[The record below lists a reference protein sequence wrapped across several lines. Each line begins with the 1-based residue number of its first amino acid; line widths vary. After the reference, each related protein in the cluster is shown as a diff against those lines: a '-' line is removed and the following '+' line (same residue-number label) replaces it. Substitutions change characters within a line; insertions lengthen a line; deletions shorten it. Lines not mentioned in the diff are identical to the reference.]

1 MGLAASQARLLLLT
15 AKNDAL
21 ELQAQNVEQERLLLA
36 QEQETIAQ
44 EYSDK
49 TTNTIYTCRVF
60 KDGETQQ
67 QTMSLETLANSQAS
81 LGGTGASVIIADAN
95 GNPIVRA
102 TSVPQTDD
110 GGVPVGDYEVE
121 YEVNVGGTMT
131 SLDELES
138 SNKAL
143 YNYYKNVVEALNT
156 NGSNSPL
163 QTGLSNGSY
172 QLWIQDTSETANVD
186 STSMIVGSSG
196 VVKDGDEA
204 TVETEDSFYVR
215 KSLESLSTVTSR
227 YYTEDDA
234 AAQAEYN
241 TAMAK
246 VNTLD
251 TRLENKLNQIE
262 TQKKAVE
269 QEMESVD
276 SIIQSNIERTFQYFS

>member
-60 KDGETQQ
+60 ENGETQQ
-67 QTMSLETLANSQAS
+67 QTMNLETLAKSQAAPGVPGS
-81 LGGTGASVIIADAN
+81 IVIADSS
-95 GNPIVRA
+95 GNPIVKA
-102 TSVPQTDD
+102 TASDRTED
-110 GGVPVGDYEVE
+110 GDTAVGEYEMTYEVE
-121 YEVNVGGTMT
+121 VGGVMT
-131 SLDELES
+131 PLEDLKE
-138 SNKAL
+138 SNNAL
-143 YNYYKNVVEALNT
+143 YKYYQNVIEALRT

-163 QTGLSNGSY
+163 QSGIANGAY
-172 QLWIQDTSETANVD
+172 QLWVQDTSETANPD
-186 STSMIVGSSG
+186 STSLILSSAG
-196 VVKDGDEA
+196 QIKKGDD
-204 TVETEDSFYVR
+204 VEIETSDSFFVR
-215 KSLESLSTVTSR
+215 KNPESLSSVTSR

-234 AAQAEYN
+234 AAQAAYN

>member
-60 KDGETQQ
+60 ENGETQQ
-67 QTMSLETLANSQAS
+67 QTMNLETLAKSLSQ
-81 LGGTGASVIIADAN
+81 GGEGVSIVIADAK
-95 GNPIVRA
+95 GNPIARA
-102 TSVPQTDD
+102 TAIGETED
-110 GGVPVGDYEVE
+110 GDVAVGEYQME
-121 YEVNVGGTMT
+121 YEINVGGTMVKT
-131 SLDELES
+131 TAT
-138 SNKAL
+138 N
-143 YNYYKNVVEALNT
+143 NVIEALRV

-163 QTGLSNGSY
+163 QTGLANGSY
-172 QLWIQDTSETANVD
+172 QLWIEDTSETANED
-186 STSMIVGSSG
+186 STDLIVGSSG
-196 VVKDGDEA
+196 VIGHG
-204 TVETEDSFYVR
+204 EDAVVDAESKFYVR

-276 SIIQSNIERTFQYFS
+276 SLIQSNIERTFQYFS

>member
-60 KDGETQQ
+60 ENGETQQ
-67 QTMSLETLANSQAS
+67 QTMTLDALAKAQTGGVGSAS
-81 LGGTGASVIIADAN
+81 IIIADSN
-95 GNPIVRA
+95 GTPIVKA
-102 TSVPQTDD
+102 TATASGDDD
-110 GGVPVGDYEVE
+110 GNSTYGMTYEVE
-121 YEVNVGGTMT
+121 VGG
-131 SLDELES
+131 ELKPFNDDLKNE
-138 SNKAL
+138 NPAL
-143 YNYYKNVVEALNT
+143 YKYYQNVIEAMNT
-156 NGSNSPL
+156 NGSNTPI
-163 QTGLSNGSY
+163 QYGIANGSY
-172 QLWIQDTSETANVD
+172 QLWTQDNSDTDNTN
-186 STSMIVGSSG
+186 STSHIVST
-196 VVKDGDEA
+196 VTNDEGELK
-204 TVETEDSFYVR
+204 VNDEFYVR
-215 KSLESLSTVTSR
+215 KTPESLSTVTSR

>member
-60 KDGETQQ
+60 ENGETQQ
-67 QTMSLETLANSQAS
+67 QTMNLETLAKSQAAP
-81 LGGTGASVIIADAN
+81 GGPGSIVIADSN
-95 GNPIVRA
+95 GNPIVKA
-102 TSVPQTDD
+102 TASDKTED
-110 GGVPVGDYEVE
+110 GETAVGEYEMSYEVE
-121 YEVNVGGTMT
+121 VGGVMT
-131 SLDELES
+131 PLEDLKE
-138 SNKAL
+138 SNNAL
-143 YNYYKNVVEALNT
+143 YKYYQNVIEALRT

-163 QTGLSNGSY
+163 QSGIANGAY
-172 QLWIQDTSETANVD
+172 QLWVQDTAETANPD
-186 STSMIVGSSG
+186 STSLILSSAG
-196 VVKDGDEA
+196 KIKKGDD
-204 TVETEDSFYVR
+204 VEIETSDSFFVR
-215 KSLESLSTVTSR
+215 KNPESLSSVTSR

-234 AAQAEYN
+234 AAQAAYN

-269 QEMESVD
+269 QEMESVE
-276 SIIQSNIERTFQYFS
+276 SIIKSNIERTFQYFS

>member
-60 KDGETQQ
+60 ENGETQQ
-67 QTMSLETLANSQAS
+67 QTMNLETLAKSQAAPGVPGS
-81 LGGTGASVIIADAN
+81 IVIADSS
-95 GNPIVRA
+95 GNPIVKA
-102 TSVPQTDD
+102 TASDRTED
-110 GGVPVGDYEVE
+110 GETAVGEYEMTYEVE
-121 YEVNVGGTMT
+121 VGGVMT
-131 SLDELES
+131 PLEDLKE
-138 SNKAL
+138 SNNAL
-143 YNYYKNVVEALNT
+143 YKYYQNVIEALRT

-163 QTGLSNGSY
+163 QSGIANGAY
-172 QLWIQDTSETANVD
+172 QLWVQDTSETANPD
-186 STSMIVGSSG
+186 STSLILSSAG
-196 VVKDGDEA
+196 QIKKGDD
-204 TVETEDSFYVR
+204 VEIETSDSFFVR
-215 KSLESLSTVTSR
+215 KNPESLSSVTSR

-234 AAQAEYN
+234 AAQAAYN

>member
-21 ELQAQNVEQERLLLA
+21 RLQAQNVAQERLLLA
-36 QEQETIAQ
+36 QAQETIAQ

-60 KDGETQQ
+60 ENGETQQ
-67 QTMSLETLANSQAS
+67 QTMNLETLAKSQAAPGVPGS
-81 LGGTGASVIIADAN
+81 IVIADSN

-102 TSVPQTDD
+102 TASDKTED
-110 GGVPVGDYEVE
+110 GETAVGEYEMSYEVE
-121 YEVNVGGTMT
+121 VGGVMT
-131 SLDELES
+131 PLEDLKE
-138 SNKAL
+138 SNNAL
-143 YNYYKNVVEALNT
+143 YKYYQNVIEALRT

-163 QTGLSNGSY
+163 QSGIANGAY
-172 QLWIQDTSETANVD
+172 QLWVQDTAETANPD
-186 STSMIVGSSG
+186 STSLILSSAG
-196 VVKDGDEA
+196 KIKKGDD
-204 TVETEDSFYVR
+204 VEIETSDSFFVR
-215 KSLESLSTVTSR
+215 KNPESLSSVTSR

-234 AAQAEYN
+234 AAQAAYN

>member
-60 KDGETQQ
+60 ENGETQQ
-67 QTMSLETLANSQAS
+67 QTMNLETLAKSQAAPGVPGS
-81 LGGTGASVIIADAN
+81 IVIADSN
-95 GNPIVRA
+95 GNPIVKA
-102 TSVPQTDD
+102 TASDKTED
-110 GGVPVGDYEVE
+110 GETAVGEYEMSYEVE
-121 YEVNVGGTMT
+121 VGGVMT
-131 SLDELES
+131 PLEDLKE
-138 SNKAL
+138 SNNAL
-143 YNYYKNVVEALNT
+143 YKYYQNVIEALRT

-163 QTGLSNGSY
+163 QSGIANGAY
-172 QLWIQDTSETANVD
+172 QLWVQDTAETANPD
-186 STSMIVGSSG
+186 STSLILSSAG
-196 VVKDGDEA
+196 KIKKGDD
-204 TVETEDSFYVR
+204 VEIETSDSFFVR
-215 KSLESLSTVTSR
+215 KNPESLSSVTSR

-234 AAQAEYN
+234 AAQAAYN

>member
-156 NGSNSPL
+156 NGS
-163 QTGLSNGSY
+163 Y

-196 VVKDGDEA
+196 VIKDGDEA

>member
-60 KDGETQQ
+60 ENGETQQ
-67 QTMSLETLANSQAS
+67 QTMTLDSLAKAQTAGAGSAS
-81 LGGTGASVIIADAN
+81 IIIADSN
-95 GNPIVRA
+95 GTPIVKA
-102 TSVPQTDD
+102 TATATGDDD
-110 GGVPVGDYEVE
+110 GNSTYEMSYEVE
-121 YEVNVGGTMT
+121 VGGELRAFDD
-131 SLDELES
+131 SLKKE
-138 SNKAL
+138 NPAL
-143 YNYYKNVVEALNT
+143 YKYYQNVIEAMNV
-156 NGSNSPL
+156 NGSNTPI
-163 QTGLSNGSY
+163 QYGIANGSY
-172 QLWIQDTSETANVD
+172 QLWTQDNGDTDNVN
-186 STSMIVGSSG
+186 STSHIVSTVTNEAGELK
-196 VVKDGDEA
+196 VNDE
-204 TVETEDSFYVR
+204 FFVR
-215 KSLESLSTVTSR
+215 KTPESLSTVTSR